1 MIKIVVDAMGGDYA
15 PQQQVLGSV
24 AALNNNKDLSL
35 ILCGDEAQINAVL
48 ADCKY
53 DKSRLEIVHT
63 TEVIDMN
70 DIPTKAVKAKKDSS
84 TVVAFRL
91 LKEGKADGLV
101 SSGSTGAVLTAGV
114 LILGRIKGVSRPALC
129 PIIPNHKGG
138 GTFLCDCGANLE
150 CKPINLAHFAIMA
163 SAYAQAA
170 YGIENPKVGLL
181 NNGTEDHKGLLLQ
194 QEANAMLKDMSVI
207 NYAGNVEG
215 RDLMYGDID
224 VMVCDG
230 FTGNIAMKAAEGCG
244 KSISTVMKR
253 EFKRNLWTMLC
264 AVLSGGVIKVAFA
277 VLDRRGGGDRA
288 HVTVAAF
295 GRKFKL
301 LLYVDSGNFLRD
313 PLDGKPVVLLSRKAV
328 SHLPAFVRRSL
339 ETGCAEGEMRRRM
352 RVIPARSVG
361 GERLLYGFVPDSVT
375 DEKGRRLDVVVA
387 MGDGAG
393 FGGNDG
399 LISSSAGV

>member
-1 MIKIVVDAMGGDYA
+1 M
-15 PQQQVLGSV
+15 PHQQQVLGAV
-24 AALNNNKDLSL
+24 DALNKDKDLYL
-35 ILCGDEAQINAVL
+35 ILCGDETQIGQVL

-70 DIPTKAVKAKKDSS
+70 EVPTKAVKAKKDSS

-129 PIIPNHKGG
+129 PIIPNHKGS

-170 YGIENPKVGLL
+170 YGIENPSVGLL

-194 QEANAMLKDMSVI
+194 QEANAMLKEMDVI

-215 RDLMYGDID
+215 RDLMYGYVD

-230 FTGNIAMKAAEGCG
+230 FTGNIAMKSVEGCG
-244 KSISTVMKR
+244 KAISTIMKR

-264 AVLSGGVIKVAFA
+264 AVVSGSVIKKIKKSMDYERCGGAMFLGLSKTVVKGHGNSKARGFSICIEQAANA
-277 VLDRRGGGDRA
+277 VRGDMVNKMKVMIDKVNEA
-288 HVTVAAF
+288 EAEKAAAQ
-295 GRKFKL
+295 
-301 LLYVDSGNFLRD
+301 S
-313 PLDGKPVVLLSRKAV
+313 
-328 SHLPAFVRRSL
+328 
-339 ETGCAEGEMRRRM
+339 AE
-352 RVIPARSVG
+352 AN
-361 GERLLYGFVPDSVT
+361 
-375 DEKGRRLDVVVA
+375 A
-387 MGDGAG
+387 
-393 FGGNDG
+393 
-399 LISSSAGV
+399 